1 MPGALKIMPVIGHVA
16 NSGHL
21 SFLYKPGQNFPPLV
35 FFVGM
40 FRTDLFEGLCIGHA
54 PRKYA
59 VFVQCPCQIPIML
72 CAAITTGN
80 HRIFVTQRMQIFP
93 AAVHLFLQVKYLWRR
108 QTRQAACGKRSAGHT
123 RQKRQRNGAS
133 ANIFLFYVGFTSRL
147 HSIIVASSPSSF
159 AGISLASARSSF
171 LAQEKES
178 FGAAYTAPAVTLSFS
193 PRSSTV

>member
-1 MPGALKIMPVIGHVA
+1 MPGTLKIMPVIGHVA
-16 NSGHL
+16 NNGHL
-21 SFLYKPGQNFPPLV
+21 SFIYKLGQNFTPLV

-40 FRTDLFEGLCIGHA
+40 FRADLFEGLCIRHA

-59 VFVQCPCQIPIML
+59 VFVQCPCHIPIML

-80 HRIFVTQRMQIFP
+80 HRIFVTQRMQIFH
-93 AAVHLFLQVKYLWRR
+93 ATVHLFLQVKYLWHR
-108 QTRQAACGKRSAGHT
+108 QTQQAACGKRNAEYS

-159 AGISLASARSSF
+159 AGISLASARNSF
-171 LAQEKES
+171 LTQECS
-178 FGAAYTAPAVTLSFS
+178 ILNVGVGTNPIPFFA
-193 PRSSTV
+193 